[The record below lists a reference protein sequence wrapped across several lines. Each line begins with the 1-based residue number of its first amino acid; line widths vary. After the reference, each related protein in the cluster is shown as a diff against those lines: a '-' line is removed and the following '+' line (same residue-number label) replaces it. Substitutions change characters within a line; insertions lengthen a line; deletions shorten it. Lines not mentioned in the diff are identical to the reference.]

1 VNKAQYI
8 QLFKEQLK
16 GLPERD
22 LEELIYDYEEH
33 FTIGL
38 SEGRSEAEIADSL
51 GNPKTLAKE
60 MKANYRISRVEEKF
74 TFNNFYRALFATI
87 GLGFLN
93 LLFILGPFIG
103 IAVSLFA
110 IFVSGIAIIGSGL
123 FVIIASFLPMLFHN
137 VPDPLLAIFVGLA
150 LGSLGGLWTIA
161 SWYLNKYFYLITIK
175 YLKFNVKI
183 ISNRRMNND

>member
-60 MKANYRISRVEEKF
+60 MKANYRISIVEETF
-74 TFNNFYRALFATI
+74 TFNNFYRALFALYIRT
-87 GLGFLN
+87 FYRN
-93 LLFILGPFIG
+93 CSFIICDICVGNCDYWQWTLCHYS
-103 IAVSLFA
+103 VLFA
-110 IFVSGIAIIGSGL
+110 YAIS
-123 FVIIASFLPMLFHN
+123 
-137 VPDPLLAIFVGLA
+137 
-150 LGSLGGLWTIA
+150 
-161 SWYLNKYFYLITIK
+161 
-175 YLKFNVKI
+175 
-183 ISNRRMNND
+183 